1 MIWWSSYVSIHIVKV
16 RSFDRSKGIATK
28 DLTILPRSIL
38 PTMAE
43 KSKKEHHFWKTLHSQ
58 LLIFLPFDRRWETRI
73 VDHLAASSAR
83 SFVRSRVPR
92 NSCNSI
98 FRNWTDFLGRF
109 FFPPLHSLV
118 PCDAIKI
125 LDTLRFVHE
134 FPPRHTIFIS
144 YEIKRVLYQRIYFF
158 PSYKAAS
165 NRCFIRYCIEIG
177 RSSKSVSNHLENR
190 AALSFTTLHS
200 LIYSSKLP
208 RSFHIPGNRFT
219 RLSPTFQHWKYSTMI
234 FTRSDILLSRRLLA
248 FHIKY
253 SYFVVSHFP
262 RFSSTSILVID
273 RANG

>member
-43 KSKKEHHFWKTLHSQ
+43 KSKKEHHFWKTLRSQ

-109 FFPPLHSLV
+109 FFPPSTVSSPVTQLKYWTRYDSCMNFL
-118 PCDAIKI
+118 
-125 LDTLRFVHE
+125 LDTLYLLVTKLNE
-134 FPPRHTIFIS
+134 SCIKEFIS
-144 YEIKRVLYQRIYFF
+144 FLPTKPRRIVVLY
-158 PSYKAAS
+158 
-165 NRCFIRYCIEIG
+165 
-177 RSSKSVSNHLENR
+177 
-190 AALSFTTLHS
+190 
-200 LIYSSKLP
+200 
-208 RSFHIPGNRFT
+208 
-219 RLSPTFQHWKYSTMI
+219 
-234 FTRSDILLSRRLLA
+234 DIA
-248 FHIKY
+248 
-253 SYFVVSHFP
+253 
-262 RFSSTSILVID
+262 
-273 RANG
+273 